1 MSRKGRNEAAAIIL
15 SLFLAGILT
24 SCGPAA
30 KIPRPDHII
39 IITLDAVR
47 PDHLGCYGYSRGI
60 SPNIDQ
66 LAQQGVAFLNAYANA
81 PWTKPSVASLF
92 SSLYPNIHRTV
103 DRDHSLPDQVRTMA
117 ERLKESGYFTCFFNG
132 GNPLIHEFR
141 FDQGFDFYAYEESL
155 DSAEVV
161 RKLQSFLPQAQGKN
175 IFAYI
180 HLMDTHLPYHLHEGN
195 RELAAQAPRNFVPG
209 QFERRDVREPTAR
222 GELTAEEKAYLVA
235 LYDEQIRYSDKTVG
249 ELTALLQ
256 TAGILDHS
264 LLILTSDHGEE
275 LWDHENYEHGHSL
288 YEEVLRVPLIMV
300 NENLP
305 AVRLESRVRLIDIL
319 PSIMELVRPGFDRD
333 DLAGESV
340 WRYLKKDDGKRP
352 VFAAG
357 TIHGDEKFCLI
368 KDDWKVILNTNDLTT
383 NRPLIGFRAEDA
395 VELYDL
401 KTDPGERHNLRDG
414 KSGEI
419 AGLLKELASL
429 INTES
434 PIQARK
440 EILDQKTVERLKSLG
455 YLQ

>member
-1 MSRKGRNEAAAIIL
+1 MIRETGNKVAVLIIA
-15 SLFLAGILT
+15 LFLTGLLT
-24 SCGPAA
+24 SCGPVT

-60 SPNIDQ
+60 SPNIDG
-66 LAQQGVAFLNAYANA
+66 LARRGIVFLNAYTNA

-103 DRDHSLPDQVRTMA
+103 DRNHSLPDQVRTMA
-117 ERLKESGYFTCFFNG
+117 EMLKESGYFTCFFNG

-161 RKLQSFLPQAQGKN
+161 RRLQPFLPQAQGKK

-195 RELAAQAPRNFVPG
+195 RELAAHAPRNFVPG
-209 QFERRDVREPTAR
+209 KFERHDVRDLTAR
-222 GELTAEEKAYLVA
+222 RELTAEEKAYLVA
-235 LYDEQIRYSDKTVG
+235 LYDEQIRYSDKTIG
-249 ELTALLQ
+249 ELTALFQ
-256 TAGILDHS
+256 KAGILDHS
-264 LLILTSDHGEE
+264 LLIITSDHGEE
-275 LWDHENYEHGHSL
+275 LWDHDNYEHGHSL
-288 YEEVLRVPLIMV
+288 YQEVLRVPLIMV
-300 NENLP
+300 NDHLP
-305 AVRLESRVRLIDIL
+305 AVRLESRVRLIDVL

-333 DLAGESV
+333 DMAGESI
-340 WRYLKKDDGKRP
+340 WRYLKKDNGKSP

-368 KDDWKVILNTNDLTT
+368 KDDWKVILNTADMTT
-383 NRPLIGFRAEDA
+383 NRPLIGFRAEDT

-401 KTDPGERHNLRDG
+401 KTDPLERHNLR
-414 KSGEI
+414 GEKPKLL

-434 PIQARK
+434 PIQAREK
-440 EILDQKTVERLKSLG
+440 IIDEKTAERLKSLG
-455 YLQ
+455 YLK

>member
-1 MSRKGRNEAAAIIL
+1 MKRARKTKQAVAVWSIA
-15 SLFLAGILT
+15 LAGLL
-24 SCGPAA
+24 SGCRPAA

-39 IITLDAVR
+39 IITIDAVR

-60 SPNIDQ
+60 SPNIDR
-66 LAQQGVAFLNAYANA
+66 LAQRGVVVRNAYANA

-92 SSLYPNIHRTV
+92 SSLRPNIHRTV
-103 DRDHSLPDQVRTMA
+103 DRDHSLPDQIRTMA

-141 FDQGFDFYAYEESL
+141 FDQGFDFYDYRESL

-161 RKLQSFLPQAQGKN
+161 RRLQSFLPQAQGKN

-195 RELAAQAPRNFVPG
+195 RELAAAAPRNFVPG
-209 QFERRDVREPTAR
+209 DFERRDVREATAK
-222 GELTAEEKAYLVA
+222 GELTAEEKAYLIA
-235 LYDEQIRYSDKTVG
+235 LYDEQIRYSDKSVG
-249 ELTALLQ
+249 ELVSIFQ
-256 TAGILDHS
+256 TAGLLDRS

-300 NENLP
+300 SEDLP
-305 AVRLESRVRLIDIL
+305 AARLESRVRLIDIL
-319 PSIMELVRPGFDRD
+319 PSIMDLVEPGFKKGEM
-333 DLAGESV
+333 AGESV

-368 KDDWKVILNTNDLTT
+368 KDDWKVILNTADMVT
-383 NRPLIGFRAEDA
+383 NRPLIGFRVEDA

-401 KTDPGERHNLRDG
+401 KTDPQEKHNLREA
-414 KSGEI
+414 KSKEVV
-419 AGLLKELASL
+419 GLLKELASL

-440 EILDQKTVERLKSLG
+440 QILDEKTVERLKSLG

>member
-1 MSRKGRNEAAAIIL
+1 MTRETKNEAAAIIL
-15 SLFLAGILT
+15 SFFLAGILT
-24 SCGPAA
+24 GCRPAT

-47 PDHLGCYGYSRGI
+47 PDHLGCYGYVKEI
-60 SPNIDQ
+60 SPNIDG
-66 LAQQGVAFLNAYANA
+66 LARQGVVFLSAYSNA

-103 DRDHSLPDQVRTMA
+103 DRDHSLPEQVRTMA
-117 ERLKESGYFTCFFNG
+117 EMLKESGYFTCFFNG

-155 DSAEVV
+155 DSAGVV
-161 RKLQSFLPQAQGKN
+161 RRLRSFLPQAQGKN
-175 IFAYI
+175 ILAYI

-195 RELAAQAPRNFVPG
+195 RELAAHAPRNFVPG
-209 QFERRDVREPTAR
+209 QFERRDVRELTAR

-249 ELTALLQ
+249 ELTALFR

-264 LLILTSDHGEE
+264 LLIVTSDHGEE
-275 LWDHENYEHGHSL
+275 FWDHDNYEHAHSL

-300 NENLP
+300 SEHLP
-305 AVRLESRVRLIDIL
+305 AARLESRVRLIDIL
-319 PSIMELVRPGFDRD
+319 PSIMELVSPGFKRD
-333 DLAGESV
+333 NMAGESI
-340 WRYLKKDDGKRP
+340 WRYLKKDNGKSP

-357 TIHGDEKFCLI
+357 TLHGDEKFCLI
-368 KDDWKVILNTNDLTT
+368 KDDWKVILNTADVGT
-383 NRPLIGFRAEDA
+383 NRPLIGFRAEDT

-401 KTDPGERHNLRDG
+401 KTDPLEKKNLREE
-414 KSGEI
+414 KPKI
-419 AGLLKELASL
+419 LARLLKELASL

-440 EILDQKTVERLKSLG
+440 KIIDEKTAERLKSLG

>member
-60 SPNIDQ
+60 SPNIDR

-300 NENLP
+300 NEHLP

-401 KTDPGERHNLRDG
+401 KSDPGERHNLRDG